1 MKTYFTASELSREL
15 GIPVNRIIT
24 AVETGILAAD
34 GRAGSNKNSALI
46 FAIHRVREIEAAVGG
61 GHPATQTEPARD
73 ISEVSAKAAAIHRAK
88 QEGAK

>member
-46 FAIHRVREIEAAVGG
+46 FASNRVREIEAAVSGG
-61 GHPATQTEPARD
+61 QPATETEPARD
-73 ISEVSAKAAAIHRAK
+73 IAEVSAKSAAIHRAK
-88 QEGAK
+88 EDAR

>member
-1 MKTYFTASELSREL
+1 MKTFFTASELSREL

-24 AVETGILAAD
+24 AVETGLLAAD

-46 FAIHRVREIEAAVGG
+46 FASNRVREIEAAVGG
-61 GHPATQTEPARD
+61 GHPATHPEPARD
-73 ISEVSAKAAAIHRAK
+73 IAEVSAKAAAIHRAK

>member
-46 FAIHRVREIEAAVGG
+46 FSGNRIREIEAAVSG
-61 GHPATQTEPARD
+61 GHPATETEPARD
-73 ISEVSAKAAAIHRAK
+73 IAEVSAKAAAIHRAK
-88 QEGAK
+88 EDAR

>member
-34 GRAGSNKNSALI
+34 GRARSNTNSALI
-46 FAIHRVREIEAAVGG
+46 FSGNRIREIEAAVSG
-61 GHPATQTEPARD
+61 GHPATETEPARD
-73 ISEVSAKAAAIHRAK
+73 IAEVSAKAAAIHRAK
-88 QEGAK
+88 EDAR

>member
-46 FAIHRVREIEAAVGG
+46 FASSRVREIEAAVSG
-61 GHPATQTEPARD
+61 GHPATETEPARD
-73 ISEVSAKAAAIHRAK
+73 IAEVSAKAAAIHRAK
-88 QEGAK
+88 EDAR

>member
-24 AVETGILAAD
+24 AVETGVLAAD

-46 FAIHRVREIEAAVGG
+46 FASNRVREIEAAVSGG
-61 GHPATQTEPARD
+61 QPATETEPARD
-73 ISEVSAKAAAIHRAK
+73 IAEVSAKAAAIHRAK
-88 QEGAK
+88 EDAR